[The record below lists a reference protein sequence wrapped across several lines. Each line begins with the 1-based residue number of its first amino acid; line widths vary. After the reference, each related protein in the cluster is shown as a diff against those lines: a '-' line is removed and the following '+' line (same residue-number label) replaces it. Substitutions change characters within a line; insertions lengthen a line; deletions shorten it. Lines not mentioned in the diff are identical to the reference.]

1 MEQVSIALLSF
12 LQNFCVVLVAF
23 ELLLCRHLPKRSHF
37 PLRLLAVAAFIFIFC
52 KESSPFMPWREYGL
66 FTKIPFLS
74 VGGIMN
80 FGFVIVFFC
89 SVLVMMLCF
98 RASFIRLLALCAA
111 AYLGQNVTFHF
122 NLFFR
127 HLLFGGSN
135 EGLGYRLFSLLTI
148 AAVMA
153 CLYLF
158 LVRRLK
164 RSPDVACDYRFS
176 LAFTFIMLIMVSLFS
191 YWIYYTD
198 EYSYLLGIFILLC
211 DCLLL
216 VLFYSAFLR
225 AKTDAEKRRM
235 EQMLQKGEWQYE
247 TYKQNIDLINRKCH
261 DLKHEI
267 AVLRGISDNAERE
280 SYITELENAIMFYDT
295 KIKTGNEVIDIL
307 LSEKSMRCKEK
318 GIEFSCIADGSAL
331 AFMAPAD
338 LSVLFGN
345 AVDNAIEAELAEP
358 EGERRISV
366 NVARKDALVT
376 VAVENYF
383 SGRIESGKD
392 GLPATSK
399 QDKAEHGFGLKS
411 IRFIAQK
418 YGGAM
423 QAVHEGDRFR
433 LLCVFDAAEADAR
446 AKRQQK

>member
-1 MEQVSIALLSF
+1 MAQAVVDILSF
-12 LQNFCVVLVAF
+12 LQNFCVVLISL
-23 ELLLCRHLPKRSHF
+23 ELLLCWHLPKRRGF
-37 PLRLLAVAAFIFIFC
+37 WLRLLAVPTFIFVFC
-52 KESSPFMPWREYGL
+52 KESSPLMLWREYGL

-80 FGFVIVFFC
+80 FGFVIIFFC
-89 SVLVMMLCF
+89 SVLVMMFCF
-98 RASFIRLLALCAA
+98 RVSFIRLLALCAA
-111 AYLGQNVTFHF
+111 AYLEQNVTFHF

-127 HLLFGGSN
+127 HLIFGGSN

-164 RSPDVACDYRFS
+164 RSPDVACDYKFS
-176 LAFTFIMLIMVSLFS
+176 IAFTFIMLIMVSLFS

-198 EYSYLLGIFILLC
+198 EYNYLLGIFILLC
-211 DCLLL
+211 NCLLL

-225 AKTDAEKRRM
+225 AKTDAEKRKMEEMLRM
-235 EQMLQKGEWQYE
+235 GAWQYE

-307 LSEKSMRCKEK
+307 LSEKSIRCKQN
-318 GIEFSCIADGSAL
+318 GIKFSCIADGAAL
-331 AFMAPAD
+331 AFMSPSD

-366 NVARKDALVT
+366 NVSRKDALVT

-383 SGRIESGKD
+383 SGRLESGKD

-411 IRFIAQK
+411 IRFIASK
-418 YGGAM
+418 FGGAM

-433 LLCVFDAAEADAR
+433 LLCVFDAAEADSR
-446 AKRQQK
+446 AKRQK